1 MSKERDETERIDL
14 DEIID
19 EIDSIKAW
27 KVLLQL
33 ADCII

>member
-1 MSKERDETERIDL
+1 VLSPVALMSKERDETERIDL

-27 KVLLQL
+27 KVLL
-33 ADCII
+33 